1 MPQTCKT
8 PAVEAGASRDSCGGR
23 SQPLSTLD
31 AYRAQFLTAAFAVR
45 PEMAVMVAALAF
57 GGGHGHG

>member
-23 SQPLSTLD
+23 SQFLPSLD
-31 AYRAQFLTAAFAVR
+31 AYRAQFLTVAYAVR
-45 PEMAVMVAALAF
+45 PEMAAMIAALAF
-57 GGGHGHG
+57 GGGAP

>member
-23 SQPLSTLD
+23 SQSFPSLD
-31 AYRAQFLTAAFAVR
+31 AYRAQILTLAYAVR
-45 PEMAVMVAALAF
+45 PELAVMIAALAF
-57 GGGHGHG
+57 GGGAA